1 MWNTNN
7 LKEQVN
13 DVLSQYP
20 QLTVDETDSNQIRL
34 YGTIN
39 VNRSAC
45 NYTLQKNYLIEIL
58 LPDSYKELPK
68 IKSVD
73 NCIDKSYPH
82 QYKDGTLCLET
93 DGTVKLRFID
103 NFNLIEWMDE
113 YVEPYFFSYE
123 YFSRFGFFPF
133 GERSHGFVGIIESY
147 QDIFNEKDLSKTY
160 SLLEYASENIY
171 HGHVSCPCGSGLRL
185 RKCHGTSLFP
195 YMTDIRKKRILQED
209 LNTIR
214 KEIIAIELQR
224 RDSKKTKQR

>member
-58 LPDSYKELPK
+58 LPDSDKELPK

-133 GERSHGFVGIIESY
+133 GERSHGFVENLIK
-147 QDIFNEKDLSKTY
+147 IFLMKK
-160 SLLEYASENIY
+160 I
-171 HGHVSCPCGSGLRL
+171 CP
-185 RKCHGTSLFP
+185 KHIP
-195 YMTDIRKKRILQED
+195 Y
-209 LNTIR
+209 
-214 KEIIAIELQR
+214 
-224 RDSKKTKQR
+224 

>member
-58 LPDSYKELPK
+58 LPDSDKELPK

-73 NCIDKSYPH
+73 NCIDKSPP
-82 QYKDGTLCLET
+82 
-93 DGTVKLRFID
+93 I
-103 NFNLIEWMDE
+103 
-113 YVEPYFFSYE
+113 
-123 YFSRFGFFPF
+123 
-133 GERSHGFVGIIESY
+133 
-147 QDIFNEKDLSKTY
+147 
-160 SLLEYASENIY
+160 
-171 HGHVSCPCGSGLRL
+171 
-185 RKCHGTSLFP
+185 
-195 YMTDIRKKRILQED
+195 
-209 LNTIR
+209 
-214 KEIIAIELQR
+214 
-224 RDSKKTKQR
+224 